1 MKNMQSFEQF
11 IGGSSVNEA
20 NISAYKNMVQNV
32 IKDVLGKQVKQSD
45 INVGVKKQSGGYDLI
60 TLNGEPL
67 CSSDSYVQMVRWATD
82 AIKEDPAKYG
92 LKESEMNEA
101 ADLSALDSLLAKN
114 GWKESGN
121 KSTAAHKGGNIR
133 HFDYANTKNPNVMI
147 RIVDSPSNGVYL
159 ELYKDDSQANPMDI
173 KNAIRTPEDLI
184 KGANKYV
191 GVKLQESSVN
201 EASVQVAGKSKP
213 SGAKVLA
220 TVIVEHMMKENY
232 LKPGAESVKNDLIS
246 DIADVIMNS
255 TF

>member
-1 MKNMQSFEQF
+1 MKNLQSYKQF
-11 IGGSSVNEA
+11 IEDPSMNEA
-20 NISAYKNMVQNV
+20 NISFYKSLVQNA
-32 IKDVLGKQVKQSD
+32 IKDALGQNVKQSD
-45 INVGVKKQSGGYDLI
+45 IKVGSKKQSGGYDLI
-60 TLNGEPL
+60 TLNDVVL
-67 CSSDSYVQMVRWATD
+67 AASDKNYVDILRLASD

-101 ADLSALDSLLAKN
+101 KGPDWNRKDFDGKYWGEFIDTAKKSGIKHVSDLLKLIDKKLPSISGAEWDEALKILKIN
-114 GWKESGN
+114 
-121 KSTAAHKGGNIR
+121 
-133 HFDYANTKNPNVMI
+133 
-147 RIVDSPSNGVYL
+147 
-159 ELYKDDSQANPMDI
+159 
-173 KNAIRTPEDLI
+173 
-184 KGANKYV
+184 
-191 GVKLQESSVN
+191 ESSVN